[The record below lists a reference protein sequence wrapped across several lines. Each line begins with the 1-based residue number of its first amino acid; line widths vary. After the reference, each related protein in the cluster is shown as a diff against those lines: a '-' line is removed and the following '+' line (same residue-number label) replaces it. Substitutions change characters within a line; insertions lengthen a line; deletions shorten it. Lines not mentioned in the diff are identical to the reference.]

1 MYIKFWG
8 TRGSIP
14 TPITSDAIKDK
25 IRQALEGAAGLDLT
39 NKAVL
44 ERYLDRLPPTIQGT
58 IGGNTLCL
66 EVQSEDQILILDA
79 GSGIRLLGIDLM
91 QNREFFKGHKKT
103 DILVTHT
110 HWDHIQGFPFF
121 QPAFIPN
128 NQLTFYS
135 PFDDLRD
142 RLVQQMSERFF
153 PVPLTYMQGTLEFKQ
168 IAPETWHQIGRFRV
182 YPMRTSHPGETYIY
196 RIEDDHSS
204 MVYATDSEY
213 KRVDPES
220 TKRFIEF
227 FRDTDLLIFDAQYSF
242 TEVLDKPDWGHGTAM
257 MGAEFAYRAK
267 AKRLA
272 LFHHDPTSTDE
283 KIWSAKEQAEAY
295 LMHHHPNHCT
305 REVFVASDGL
315 SLNL

>member
-14 TPITSDAIKDK
+14 TPTSSEVIKQK
-25 IRQALEGAAGLDLT
+25 IRVALEGAAGLDLT
-39 NKAVL
+39 NEAVR
-44 ERYLDRLPPTIQGT
+44 ERYLERLPLTIGGT

-66 EVQSEDQILILDA
+66 EVRSGDQTLILDA
-79 GSGIRLLGIDLM
+79 GSGLRLLGIDLM
-91 QNREFFKGHKKT
+91 QQGFAQGHRNL
-103 DILVTHT
+103 DFLITHT

-128 NQLTFYS
+128 NHLTFYS
-135 PFDDLRD
+135 PFDDLQD
-142 RLVQQMSERFF
+142 RLAKQQENKFF
-153 PVPLTYMQGTLEFKQ
+153 PVPITYMSAQLEFEQ
-168 IAPETWHQIGRFRV
+168 IIPNTWHQIGNFRV
-182 YPMRTSHPGETYIY
+182 YPMLTSHPGEAYIY
-196 RIEDDHSS
+196 RIEDSTSS

-220 TKRFIEF
+220 TKRYIEF

-242 TEVLDKPDWGHGTAM
+242 TEALDRLDWGHGTAL
-257 MGAEFAYRAK
+257 MGAEFAYRAR

-283 KIWSAKEQAEAY
+283 KIWLSREQAEAY
-295 LMHHHPNHCT
+295 LMYHHSNHCT
-305 REVFVASDGL
+305 QSVFIACDGL
-315 SLNL
+315 SIDI